1 MRIRLLATVVACC
14 VLAAGCAVI
23 TGSGRVATEMREVSG
38 FTQINLDGNGEV
50 TIEEGDEETLTIEAD
65 DNVLSALT
73 SEVSDGTLKL
83 GTKQGTTIRTSNPI
97 RYRVTMTELTGIS
110 LSGSGA
116 VNGNDLT
123 IRTVRIDISGSGT
136 VNLSGSGEEQDIR
149 LSGSGRY
156 DGAQLSSAK
165 VNAEISGSGEI
176 LVAVSAELRV
186 DISGSGSVTYSGDP
200 RIEQSISGS
209 GRLIKK

>member
-1 MRIRLLATVVACC
+1 MRMRLLVTVAACW
-14 VLAAGCAVI
+14 VLTAGCAVV
-23 TGSGRVATEMREVSG
+23 TGSGRVTTETRQVSG
-38 FTQINLDGNGEV
+38 FTQVNLDGNGEV
-50 TIEEGDEETLTIEAD
+50 TIEAGDGETLTIEAD
-65 DNVLSALT
+65 DNVLPALT

-83 GTKQGTTIRTSNPI
+83 GTKQGTTIRTMNPI
-97 RYRVTMTELTGIS
+97 RYRVTMTDLTGIS

-116 VNGNDLT
+116 MNGRDLT

-149 LSGSGRY
+149 VSGSGRY
-156 DGAQLSSAK
+156 NGAQLTSQK

-176 LVAVSAELRV
+176 LVAVSSELRV
-186 DISGSGSVTYSGDP
+186 DISGSGSVTYAGDP

-209 GRLIKK
+209 GKVIKK

>member
-1 MRIRLLATVVACC
+1 MRVRLLVSLVACC
-14 VLAAGCAVI
+14 VLAAGCGVV
-23 TGSGRVATEMREVSG
+23 TGSGRVATETRQVSG

-50 TIEEGDEETLTIEAD
+50 TIEEGDAETLTIEAD
-65 DNVLSALT
+65 DNVLPALT

-83 GTKQGTTIRTSNPI
+83 GTKQGTTIRTMNPI

-116 VNGNDLT
+116 VNGRDLT
-123 IRTVRIDISGSGT
+123 IRAVRIDISGSGT
-136 VNLSGSGEEQDIR
+136 VNLSGSGDEQDIR
-149 LSGSGRY
+149 ISGSGRY
-156 DGAQLSSAK
+156 DGLQLTTQK

-186 DISGSGSVTYSGDP
+186 NISGSGSVTYSGDP
-200 RIEQSISGS
+200 RIETSISGS
-209 GRLIKK
+209 GKLIKK